1 MSAYLP
7 ICLRAI
13 ATYTQGMASGT
24 QVHDHNTSIVPCEI
38 IHHDRL
44 LVDNWRLRFIVI
56 HVIRKIVHHD
66 ISRLLAD
73 NWRNLR
79 SWSRWSRWSWRSWQ
93 SWSLRSWQSTR
104 HTVVYK
110 GYTKVN
116 DIEGRGGGRLPGS
129 PTWLTYLAHL
139 PGSPTWLTYLLTYLA
154 HLPGSPTGSPTW
166 LTYRLTYLAHL
177 AGCLVYSSL
186 HPP

>member
-1 MSAYLP
+1 MHSCLSACLHVYISAYLP
-7 ICLRAI
+7 SCMPAI
-13 ATYTQGMASGT
+13 ATYTQGMPSGT
-24 QVHDHNTSIVPCEI
+24 KVHDHNTSIVPCEI

-73 NWRNLR
+73 NWRNWR
-79 SWSRWSRWSWRSWQ
+79 SWSRWSRWSW
-93 SWSLRSWQSTR
+93 RSWQSTR

-116 DIEGRGGGRLPGS
+116 DIEGRGGGCLAHLPGS

-139 PGSPTWLTYLLTYLA
+139 PGSPTC
-154 HLPGSPTGSPTW
+154 SPTCSPT
-166 LTYRLTYLAHL
+166 
-177 AGCLVYSSL
+177 
-186 HPP
+186 